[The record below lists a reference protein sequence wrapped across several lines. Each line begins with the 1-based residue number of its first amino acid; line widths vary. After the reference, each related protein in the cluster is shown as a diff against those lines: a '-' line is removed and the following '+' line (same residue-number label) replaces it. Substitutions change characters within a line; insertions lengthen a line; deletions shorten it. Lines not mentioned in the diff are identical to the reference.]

1 MFVVTIILVVL
12 LALTFAM
19 AGAQKAAGA
28 KSATDQADHFGIAH
42 GRYKIIGAL
51 ELVAVIGLLAG
62 LAVWP
67 LGVAA
72 GVGLVLLMVGA
83 VIVHIRTGDKVAH
96 FAPAIVLGALAAAE
110 VVFRALSA

>member
-12 LALTFAM
+12 LALAYAM
-19 AGAQKAAGA
+19 AGGQKVAGA
-28 KSATDQADHFGIAH
+28 KSAMDQADHFGIAH
-42 GRYKIIGAL
+42 DRYKIIGAL
-51 ELVAVIGLLAG
+51 EIIAAIGLLVG

-83 VIVHIRTGDKVAH
+83 VIVHIRAKDKIAL

-110 VVFRALSA
+110 VVFRAMSA